1 MSDNKK
7 GFFELLHPLWQG
19 INLFRLVV
27 LNVVFFV
34 LLAFVLGLL
43 WSPRPDVPGS
53 TVLVVKPYGAI
64 VEQLSAGGL
73 TNAAGK
79 IIGLDA
85 GPETLLKDLVDA
97 VDMAGGDNRIKVL
110 LLDLNGLSGAG
121 LVKLQE
127 IKDAVIRFKKT
138 GKKVIAA
145 ADNYIRG
152 SYYLAAYADEIYMHH
167 MGLLLLEGYSSYG
180 MFFKEGLDKLEV
192 DVNVFRVGK
201 YKSAVEP
208 FLRNNMSDEAKEADL
223 KYLENLWETYLQDV
237 AAGRGVKVET
247 IRNFVEQFPTRVK
260 EFEGDMAQAALKA
273 GLIDYAV
280 SRDQVRDRLI
290 KLVGEDKNTHTYY
303 QVGYMDYLEALDRE
317 DERWG
322 DNVHKNAVGVIVAK
336 GNILNGRQPPG
347 NIGGDSTAA
356 LIREARQDKNIKAI
370 LLRVDSGGGSS
381 FASEVIR
388 AELELARKEGKPVVV
403 SMSSVAA
410 SGGYWIAMA
419 SDEVW
424 AYPATL
430 TGSIGIFGIFPTYQK
445 TMAKYLGTR
454 VDGVGTNKLAGALR
468 FDRAISP
475 EVAEIIQAVVDKGY
489 KDFITMAAE
498 ARKTTP
504 EKIHEIAQGRIWSGK
519 DALEL
524 GLVDRLGGLEDALK
538 SAAKL
543 AKLGDNFGVKY
554 IRKKPGAYD
563 RLISNLFSKVT
574 AETGSTAVGGLGN
587 QPLNPVN
594 NLLRLVNLQMQ
605 MLSQFND
612 PNGVYAYCPY
622 RVE

>member
-1 MSDNKK
+1 MSDDKK
-7 GFFELLHPLWQG
+7 GFFERLHPLWQG

-43 WSPRPDVPGS
+43 WNPRPNVPGS

-79 IIGLDA
+79 IIGLDT

-97 VDMAGGDNRIKVL
+97 VDMAGGDSRVKVL
-110 LLDLNGLSGAG
+110 LLDLNGLTGAG

-127 IKDAVIRFKKT
+127 IRDAVIRFKKT
-138 GKKVIAA
+138 GKKVIAV
-145 ADNYIRG
+145 ADNYIRS

-208 FLRNNMSDEAKEADL
+208 FLRNDMSEEAKEAEL

-247 IRNFVEQFPTRVK
+247 IKNFVEQFPTRVK
-260 EFEGDMAQAALKA
+260 EFEGDIAQAALKA

-290 KLVGEDKNTHTYY
+290 KLVGEDKSTHTYY
-303 QVGYMDYLEALDRE
+303 QVGYGDYLEALDR
-317 DERWG
+317 DAERWG
-322 DNVHKNAVGVIVAK
+322 DNVHKNAVAVIVAK

-356 LIREARQDKNIKAI
+356 LIREARHDKNVKAI

-388 AELELARKEGKPVVV
+388 RELELAHKEGKPVVV
-403 SMSSVAA
+403 SMSSMAA
-410 SGGYWIAMA
+410 SGGYWIALA

-454 VDGVGTNKLAGALR
+454 VDGVGTNKLSGALR

-489 KDFITMAAE
+489 KDFITTVAG

-554 IRKKPGAYD
+554 FRKKPGAYD
-563 RLISNLFSKVT
+563 RLIANLFSKIT
-574 AETGSTAVGGLGN
+574 AENGSTAVGGQGN

-594 NLLRLVNLQMQ
+594 NMLRLVNRQMQ

-612 PNGVYAYCPY
+612 PNGLYAYWPY
-622 RVE
+622 SVE

>member
-1 MSDNKK
+1 MNDDKK
-7 GFFELLHPLWQG
+7 GFFERLRPLWQG

-53 TVLVVKPYGAI
+53 TVLVVNPYGTI
-64 VEQLSAGGL
+64 VEQLSIGGL
-73 TNAAGK
+73 SNAAGK

-97 VDMAGGDNRIKVL
+97 MDMAGNDSRVKVL

-121 LVKLQE
+121 LIKLQE
-127 IKDAVIRFKKT
+127 IRDAVIRFKKK
-138 GKKVIAA
+138 GKKVIAT
-145 ADNYIRG
+145 ADNYIRS

-223 KYLENLWETYLQDV
+223 KYLEVLWDTYLQDV
-237 AAGRGVKVET
+237 AAGRRVKVET
-247 IRNFVEQFPTRVK
+247 IKNFVEQFPTRVK

-290 KLVGEDKNTHTYY
+290 KLVGEDKDTRSFY
-303 QVGYMDYLEALDRE
+303 QVGYKDYLEALDRE

-322 DNVHKNAVGVIVAK
+322 DDVYKNAVGVIVAK
-336 GNILNGRQPPG
+336 GDILNGQQPPG

-356 LIREARQDKNIKAI
+356 LIRDARKDKSVKAI

-388 AELELARKEGKPVVV
+388 RELELARKEGKPVVV

-468 FDRAISP
+468 LDRAISP
-475 EVAEIIQAVVDKGY
+475 EVAEIIQAVVDNGY
-489 KDFITMAAE
+489 KDFITLVAE

-524 GLVDRLGGLEDALK
+524 GLVDRLGGMEDALK

-543 AKLGDNFGVKY
+543 AKLGEDFGVKY

-563 RLISNLFSKVT
+563 RLIANLFSKVT
-574 AETGSTAVGGLGN
+574 NETGSTNVGGLGN

-594 NLLRLVNLQMQ
+594 SMLRLVNQQMQ
-605 MLSQFND
+605 ILSQFND
-612 PNGVYAYCPY
+612 PNGVYAYWPY
-622 RVE
+622 YVE

>member
-97 VDMAGGDNRIKVL
+97 VDMAGGDSRVKVL
-110 LLDLNGLSGAG
+110 LLDLNGLTGAG